1 MGSGR
6 GGSSPD
12 RSPNDDRS
20 DVMNPNNDA
29 YWYDQ
34 ANRGGSDDCG
44 AGGESI
50 RRSEHERRVDRFLDR
65 IQRNEARRHQAR
77 RDLKEAERR
86 YGDETLPYDIARE
99 QYQKAERNW
108 KAARNGERAYGEA
121 ATWWQL
127 ARMEQSC
134 LEPGE
139 SFPDFFWEL
148 QGVGPEEGARI
159 AALDAAAYALVEARL
174 HQGQRVIESGELA
187 LEKTIEAWDA
197 YQDPR
202 VSGEH
207 SDEEFFE
214 NEARLRE
221 AWDRAS
227 ELLGSGQSDDAQLT
241 DSEAWAPYEQAKY
254 DYCKAH
260 ALAVVKAEEQ
270 EWNAA
275 KTAWKAAG
283 EANLPA
289 QEALEGARRR
299 WAQESDA
306 CGAEAEAIDR
316 ARRR

>member
-1 MGSGR
+1 
-6 GGSSPD
+6 
-12 RSPNDDRS
+12 
-20 DVMNPNNDA
+20 MNPNNDA
-29 YWYDQ
+29 YDYDQ
-34 ANRGGSDDCG
+34 LNRFGDDDDWGQGASNGS
-44 AGGESI
+44 
-50 RRSEHERRVDRFLDR
+50 SEYARWADGIMDR
-65 IQRNEARRHQAR
+65 IQRNEVRRDQAR

-86 YGDETLPYDIARE
+86 YGDESLPYDIARE

-108 KAARNGERAYGEA
+108 KAARNGERGYEEA

-148 QGVGPEEGARI
+148 QGVEPEEGARI

-174 HQGQRVIESGELA
+174 QQGQQVIESGELA

-241 DSEAWAPYEQAKY
+241 DSEAWVPYEKAKY

-260 ALAVVKAEEQ
+260 ALAVVAAAEK

-275 KTAWKAAG
+275 KTAWQVAQ

-289 QEALEGARRR
+289 QEALEAARRR
-299 WAQESDA
+299 SAQESNA